1 MTAAVTIDH
10 ESTVPPYE
18 QLRSQL
24 AFQVRA
30 GALRAGDR
38 LPTVR
43 QLARDL
49 GLANNTVARA
59 YRELEA
65 DELATGDGRRGTFVA
80 AGSNRADDR
89 SALIEEATQR
99 YMAELSTLAPSLDEL
114 IHALRAAS
122 TRNAPG
128 S

>member
-10 ESTVPPYE
+10 DSTVPPYE

-59 YRELEA
+59 YRELET
-65 DELATGDGRRGTFVA
+65 DELVVGDGRRGTFVA
-80 AGSNRADDR
+80 ARSNRAEDR
-89 SALIEEATQR
+89 TSLIEEAAQR
-99 YMAELSTLAPSLDEL
+99 YIAELSTLAPSLDEL
-114 IHALRAAS
+114 LRALRAAS
-122 TRNAPG
+122 TRNVTG